1 MKKFIALILVA
12 LICLSFTVTAF
23 AEESEKETSS
33 VFETNTETESETET
47 ETDKNLINSIS
58 QAINANEDIAGT
70 LDAILAELNAYY
82 QGAEGWDA
90 VYLFYVRY
98 RAAIITVVSVIV
110 FIIGAAV
117 YVKIHK
123 RSDRLA
129 YKNLQTV
136 SAISNTVNDSLNAT
150 AENYA
155 KLEDKVNE
163 SMIATKRQTN
173 ATERSVRDQKKA
185 LELMAEALEDVIKL
199 SGADEAK
206 KSIYLS
212 NIEKAKK
219 AVSENEDPKTANAS
233 K

>member
-33 VFETNTETESETET
+33 VFETNTETESET

>member
-33 VFETNTETESETET
+33 VFETNTETESET

-173 ATERSVRDQKKA
+173 ATERSVRNQQKA

-219 AVSENEDPKTANAS
+219 AVSENEDPKTATVQ